1 MIALL
6 FHPSP
11 QQEDY
16 VTAELWELGTEGI
29 IEEADGIRAFFH
41 QRLDPAP
48 LLAQFADCS
57 PELRQEALTDWSQIS
72 RDAWP
77 PLKIGK
83 RFFLVAPWSTDPTPA
98 GRLRLEILPGMAC
111 GNGPYPRTQPCL
123 QAIHSH
129 LRPVPYVLH

>member
-57 PELRQEALTDWSQIS
+57 PELRHEALTDWSQVS

-77 PLKIGK
+77 ALEIGK
-83 RFFLVAPWSTDPTPA
+83 RFFLVAPWPTDSTPA
-98 GRLRLEILPGMAC
+98 VRLRLVIYPVLACRTGRHQCPHCSLLALDTPLPPSA
-111 GNGPYPRTQPCL
+111 
-123 QAIHSH
+123 
-129 LRPVPYVLH
+129 